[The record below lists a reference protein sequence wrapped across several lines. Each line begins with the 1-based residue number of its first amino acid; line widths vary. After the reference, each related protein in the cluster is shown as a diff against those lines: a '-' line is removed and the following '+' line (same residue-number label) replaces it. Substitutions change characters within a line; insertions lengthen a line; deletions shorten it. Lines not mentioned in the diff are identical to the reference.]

1 VEVLRLLRS
10 GICEMDV
17 RAGWAR
23 MAKRSGRGCEWSS
36 LFLAAAWAR
45 TRTRSCSLI
54 SCCRNQAVCILYRP
68 VSIIV
73 PPCGI
78 LARDMGLRRL
88 RGIYFES
95 TSRARRNCGDESR
108 APKSLPACLGLGD
121 PEIQ

>member
-23 MAKRSGRGCEWSS
+23 MAKRSGRGMQVEQPLCLCGCMGKDQDQELQPHLLLSKS
-36 LFLAAAWAR
+36 GGLH
-45 TRTRSCSLI
+45 TG
-54 SCCRNQAVCILYRP
+54 P

-78 LARDMGLRRL
+78 LAWDMGLRRL

-95 TSRARRNCGDESR
+95 TSRADATVETKP
-108 APKSLPACLGLGD
+108 AAKSLPACLGLGD